1 MNLLLKW
8 SIKTVQ
14 RYIKDSTDFWNK
26 CQQEVWENTTIVTFN
41 DRSSPLEVLLGK
53 RILKLGSKFTE
64 EHPCRS
70 LISIKVAKQVYW
82 NHISAW
88 VFSCKFAAYFQNT
101 FSLEQLWRTASV
113 SNYGTNYDADS
124 SPYQL

>member
-53 RILKLGSKFTE
+53 RILKLGSKFTG